1 MPTVSFGNLGE
12 LARWDISTRCDTP
25 SISAVAVHS
34 IQLFHSSIMR
44 FLSFIGTLSLAYLAT
59 ADTVV
64 DLGYARYR
72 GNHSYPNTVAYL
84 GLPYAEPP
92 VGDRR
97 WRSPLPLNTSRVS
110 LEAHGAV
117 VDASTDP
124 DFCIQGTTGSQ
135 LRRLPL

>member
-1 MPTVSFGNLGE
+1 
-12 LARWDISTRCDTP
+12 
-25 SISAVAVHS
+25 
-34 IQLFHSSIMR
+34 MR
-44 FLSFIGTLSLAYLAT
+44 LLSFVGALSLAYIAT

-72 GNHSYPNTVAYL
+72 GNNSYPNTVAYL

-110 LEAHGAV
+110 QEAHGAV
-117 VDASTDP
+117 IDASTDP
-124 DFCIQGTTGSQ
+124 EFCIQGSTGS
-135 LRRLPL
+135 